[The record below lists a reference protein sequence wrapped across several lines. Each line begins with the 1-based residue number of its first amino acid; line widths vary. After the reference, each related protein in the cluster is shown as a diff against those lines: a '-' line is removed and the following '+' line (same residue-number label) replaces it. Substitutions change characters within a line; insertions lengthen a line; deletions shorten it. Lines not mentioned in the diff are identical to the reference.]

1 MRLKTTLAA
10 VFASLA
16 ALPVTAELPPLIPRK
31 VLFGNP
37 QKVNVQ
43 ISPDGK
49 MLSYLAPVDGVRNV
63 WVRTVGR
70 NDDRA
75 VTSEKKRDISAY
87 FWRGDSQHV
96 FHIQDIGGDENF
108 HLFMTD
114 VKTSTSKDL
123 TPFSGVR
130 ADIVSADPRHP
141 DEVLV
146 SLNKRDKR
154 LFDVHRI
161 NLKTGEMTV
170 DTENPGDV
178 GGWTAD
184 NANQVRAAIIYS
196 PGGEQI
202 IRLRKDAKSAWVEF
216 EKWGA
221 NETFGGVIGFSP
233 DNNKAWVFSSV
244 DANTLRFVEVDPE
257 TKVTKVLGADPTFD
271 VTTLITHPKT
281 NALEAVGFMKAK
293 LEWKFVEPT
302 VEKAFVNLQKVRA
315 GQVNINSRSLDDK
328 KWVVAY
334 TTDDGPIYFYLYD
347 KDSGKAEYLFSNRP
361 ELEKYKLAKMEP
373 VSFKSRDGLDL
384 HGYLTMPLG
393 MKKAPIVM
401 LVHGGPWGRDSWGYS
416 SLVQMLANR
425 GYGVLQ
431 VNFRGST
438 GYGKAF
444 VNAGDREW
452 AGKMHDDLIDAKQ
465 WAVKQ
470 GYTDAGKV
478 AIMGGSYGGYATL
491 VGLTFTPNEFA
502 CGVDIVGPS
511 NIYTLLSTIP
521 PYWATLKSVFDK
533 RVGQLGKDDD
543 FLRSRSPLF
552 KADQIKKPLLIGQ
565 GANDPRV
572 KQAESDQIVKAMRD
586 NKLPVEYVVFPDEG
600 HGFVRPEN
608 SLRFFAAADEFL
620 SKCLGG
626 RSESPSEAEDWS
638 KFTK

>member
-37 QKVNVQ
+37 QKVNVR
-43 ISPDGK
+43 ISPDSK
-49 MLSYLAPVDGVRNV
+49 MLSYLAPVDRVRNV

-216 EKWGA
+216 EKWG
-221 NETFGGVIGFSP
+221 EQI
-233 DNNKAWVFSSV
+233 
-244 DANTLRFVEVDPE
+244 
-257 TKVTKVLGADPTFD
+257 
-271 VTTLITHPKT
+271 
-281 NALEAVGFMKAK
+281 
-293 LEWKFVEPT
+293 
-302 VEKAFVNLQKVRA
+302 
-315 GQVNINSRSLDDK
+315 
-328 KWVVAY
+328 
-334 TTDDGPIYFYLYD
+334 
-347 KDSGKAEYLFSNRP
+347 
-361 ELEKYKLAKMEP
+361 
-373 VSFKSRDGLDL
+373 
-384 HGYLTMPLG
+384 
-393 MKKAPIVM
+393 
-401 LVHGGPWGRDSWGYS
+401 
-416 SLVQMLANR
+416 
-425 GYGVLQ
+425 
-431 VNFRGST
+431 
-438 GYGKAF
+438 
-444 VNAGDREW
+444 
-452 AGKMHDDLIDAKQ
+452 
-465 WAVKQ
+465 
-470 GYTDAGKV
+470 
-478 AIMGGSYGGYATL
+478 
-491 VGLTFTPNEFA
+491 
-502 CGVDIVGPS
+502 
-511 NIYTLLSTIP
+511 
-521 PYWATLKSVFDK
+521 
-533 RVGQLGKDDD
+533 
-543 FLRSRSPLF
+543 LRS
-552 KADQIKKPLLIGQ
+552 
-565 GANDPRV
+565 
-572 KQAESDQIVKAMRD
+572 
-586 NKLPVEYVVFPDEG
+586 
-600 HGFVRPEN
+600 
-608 SLRFFAAADEFL
+608 
-620 SKCLGG
+620 
-626 RSESPSEAEDWS
+626 
-638 KFTK
+638 T